1 MIPSL
6 KIGDLV
12 AKIPVVQGGMGVGVS
27 LSNLAAAVAN
37 EGGIGTISAAMI
49 GMGEPDIAKNPIE
62 ANNRALRREIR
73 KAKEMTQGIVGVNI
87 MVALTTFADA
97 VRTAIEEKA
106 DIIFAGAGLPLDM
119 PKYLR
124 ELCDEKKE
132 EFKTK
137 LVPIVSSARAAT
149 VIAKKWQSRFSYTPD
164 AFVLE
169 GPKAGGHLGYSET
182 ELSDENFSLEKTLP
196 ELVEA
201 VKKIEEASGKKIP
214 VIVGGGVFDGHD
226 MARMFELGA
235 SGVQLGSRFVAT
247 DECDADIRFKEA
259 LVEAT
264 EDDLT
269 IIKSP
274 VGMPGRAING
284 SFIKEVKEGKRK
296 PVRCPF
302 KCLHTCDPSAVPYC
316 ISNALIAAAK
326 GKLEKGFVFCGT
338 NAHLINKITSVH
350 ELMQTLK
357 NGFVESCKSLKK

>member
-1 MIPSL
+1 MEIPSL

-12 AKIPVVQGGMGVGVS
+12 AKLPIVQGGMGVGVS
-27 LSNLAAAVAN
+27 LSKLAAAVAN
-37 EGGIGTISAAMI
+37 EGGIGVISAAMI

-62 ANNRALRREIR
+62 ANNRALRTEIR
-73 KAKEMTQGIVGVNI
+73 KAKEMTNGIVGVNI
-87 MVALTTFADA
+87 MVALTTFADG

-124 ELCDEKKE
+124 ELCEEKKE

-169 GPKAGGHLGYSET
+169 GPKAGGHLGYGKD
-182 ELSDENFSLEKTLP
+182 ELEAADFAIEKTLP
-196 ELVEA
+196 ELVAA

-214 VIVGGGVFDGHD
+214 VIVGGGVFTGAD
-226 MARMFELGA
+226 MAKMFELGA
-235 SGVQLGSRFVAT
+235 SGVQMGTRFVAT
-247 DECDADIRFKEA
+247 DECDADIKFKEEI
-259 LVEAT
+259 VNVKE
-264 EDDLT
+264 EDLT

-274 VGMPGRAING
+274 VGMPGRAIKG
-284 SFIKEVKEGKRK
+284 KFIKEVEEGKRRPIK
-296 PVRCPF
+296 CAF
-302 KCLHTCDPSAVPYC
+302 KCLHTCNPAEAPYC

-326 GKLEKGFVFCGT
+326 GNIDKGFIFCGT
-338 NAHLINKITSVH
+338 NAPRVDKIVSVK
-350 ELMQTLK
+350 ELMQ
-357 NGFVESCKSLKK
+357 SLKDEFIAYKAVSA

>member
-27 LSNLAAAVAN
+27 LSKLAAAVAN

-49 GMGEPDIAKNPIE
+49 GMGEPDVVKNPIE
-62 ANNRALRREIR
+62 ANMRALRREIR
-73 KAKEMTQGIVGVNI
+73 KAKEMTQGVVGVNI
-87 MVALTTFADA
+87 MVALTTFADS
-97 VRTAIEEKA
+97 VRTAIEERA

-119 PKYLR
+119 PKYLK
-124 ELCDEKKE
+124 ELCEEKKE
-132 EFKTK
+132 NFKTK

-149 VIAKKWQSRFSYTPD
+149 VIAKKWQSRFDYTPD

-169 GPKAGGHLGYSET
+169 GPKAGGHLGYGET
-182 ELSDENFSLEKTLP
+182 EIDDASFSLEKTLP
-196 ELVEA
+196 ELVAA

-214 VIVGGGVFDGHD
+214 VIVGGGVFTGED

-247 DECDADIRFKEA
+247 DECDADIKFKQA
-259 LVEAT
+259 MVEAT
-264 EDDLT
+264 ADDIT

-284 SFIKEVKEGKRK
+284 SFVKEVKEGKRK
-296 PVRCPF
+296 PVKCAF
-302 KCLHTCDPSAVPYC
+302 KCLHTCDPSSAPYC
-316 ISNALIAAAK
+316 ISSALIAAAK
-326 GKLEKGFVFCGT
+326 GKLEKGFIFCGS
-338 NAHLINKITSVH
+338 NAPLINKITSVK
-350 ELMQTLK
+350 ELMQSLK
-357 NGFVESCKSLKK
+357 EEFVNSYKSLKK